1 MKALKEGVKKR
12 GTEKESMPRF
22 ESEEKEAEHWDTH
35 SPLDRGAEPRAQKL
49 RVRGAKDRPITIRLD
64 SETRQKLNKLAAQQG
79 VGPSTLA
86 RSILLSAIERSGS
99 SPRQGINLGDLVYL
113 LEPNLTSA
121 IKERAG
127 NASKYTTASDT
138 DNPSFLIIDRSRMDR
153 LGDLSLKAITILFES
168 YGVQVIAQEHTK
180 YKQVKALVQSD
191 T

>member
-1 MKALKEGVKKR
+1 MGTKKEL
-12 GTEKESMPRF
+12 MPKF
-22 ESEEKEAEHWDTH
+22 ESEEKEAEYWDTH
-35 SPLDRGAEPRAQKL
+35 SPLDLAPEPEAQKV

-64 SETRQKLNKLAAQQG
+64 SQTRRELEKLAAQQG

-86 RSILLSAIERSGS
+86 RSILLSAIERRSS

-121 IKERAG
+121 IKERAS
-127 NASKYTTASDT
+127 NTAKYRTASDT
-138 DNPSFLIIDRSRMDR
+138 DSPALLLLDKSQMNK
-153 LGDLSLKAITILFES
+153 LGELSLKAITILIES

-180 YKQVKALVQSD
+180 YKQVKTFVQSG